1 LKTTFLALKFFLLS
15 FVFICVFSAL
25 IGMGLYLHYARSLP
39 RIIQITDYNPK
50 VVTEVLD
57 KNGVKVGEFYREKRE
72 ITPYNKIP
80 VMVVQ
85 AFISSEDSRFFE
97 HKGLDFTGILR
108 AMIVNFKS
116 GHFSQGGSTIT
127 QQVARSLLLTSEK
140 KISRKVKE
148 AILASKI
155 ESHLSKQDIL
165 FLYLNQ
171 IYLGHNAY
179 GVQSA
184 ARLYFNKEVNQIT
197 LAEAALLA
205 GLPQA
210 PSKWSP
216 FTNPDKAKERQ
227 MYVLGRMV
235 EDGYITKDAAEKA
248 ANERLKLYKN
258 VDMNIEN
265 APYFTE
271 FVRRYLFARYGADRV
286 LDEGLKVY
294 TTLDSNLQKI
304 AQESIKLGLKALDKK
319 QGFRG
324 PIAHL
329 SNDDAIKKE
338 MLSIH
343 REIIESVRDYI
354 YFPEQ
359 WQEFDIKAK
368 MFTAQTKKDASK
380 TDIDSQPT
388 PLDKGKDYKAII
400 LGVND
405 KTQEIKI
412 TVGNTPGVI
421 KKDGYLWVCP
431 GGNLSSS
438 TLRRGDVI
446 HVSLARPGV
455 FAIEQKPLVEASLLS
470 FNVAD
475 GSINAL
481 VGGYDY
487 SESEFNRAYQ
497 SKRQAGSTFKPMV
510 YAAALDKGYTP
521 ASVIVDSP
529 IVYGGDE
536 SVDETWKPENYSE
549 QFYGDTILRD
559 AIIFSRNIPTT
570 KILQDIKPSYVVE
583 YSKRMGIKSKMP
595 VDLSLGLGST
605 AVSLWEMTKAF
616 SVFASG
622 GKRVIPYFIVKVE
635 DRKGNVVE
643 QYDPKAPFDAVL
655 SYSIDEQK
663 EIDEKV
669 EPKKDEQT
677 ETETAA
683 REEAKKEEVKKEE
696 AKKEEA
702 KADNKG
708 VDMPPPGYVIPP
720 QTAYIMNYLLKE
732 AATRGTGSKAGAALG
747 IPVAG
752 KTGTSNN
759 YTDAW
764 FIGYTPNIVT
774 GVWVGFDDNSKSLGQ
789 GQTGAEVA
797 IPIWIPYMKE
807 AINSYKNY
815 DFDQPEGIKFL
826 KIDGKT
832 GKVASRFSQKVL
844 NMPFKD
850 GTEPKQVEGETK
862 VEDADE
868 TQFFRENY

>member
-1 LKTTFLALKFFLLS
+1 
-15 FVFICVFSAL
+15 
-25 IGMGLYLHYARSLP
+25 
-39 RIIQITDYNPK
+39 
-50 VVTEVLD
+50 
-57 KNGVKVGEFYREKRE
+57 
-72 ITPYNKIP
+72 
-80 VMVVQ
+80 
-85 AFISSEDSRFFE
+85 
-97 HKGLDFTGILR
+97 
-108 AMIVNFKS
+108 
-116 GHFSQGGSTIT
+116 
-127 QQVARSLLLTSEK
+127 
-140 KISRKVKE
+140 
-148 AILASKI
+148 
-155 ESHLSKQDIL
+155 
-165 FLYLNQ
+165 
-171 IYLGHNAY
+171 
-179 GVQSA
+179 
-184 ARLYFNKEVNQIT
+184 
-197 LAEAALLA
+197 
-205 GLPQA
+205 
-210 PSKWSP
+210 
-216 FTNPDKAKERQ
+216 
-227 MYVLGRMV
+227 MV

-258 VDMNIEN
+258 VDMNLEN

-271 FVRRYLFARYGADRV
+271 FVRRYLFARYGGDKV

-294 TTLDSNLQKI
+294 TTLDSDLQNI
-304 AQESIKLGLKALDKK
+304 AQESVKQGLKTLDKK

-329 SNDDAIKKE
+329 SNDEAIQKE
-338 MLSIH
+338 TLNIH
-343 REIIESVRDYI
+343 LEVIESIREYI

-359 WQEFDIKAK
+359 WQEFDIKTK
-368 MFTAQTKKDASK
+368 MFTVQAKKDTSK
-380 TDIDSQPT
+380 ADINKQPT
-388 PLDKGKDYKAII
+388 PLDKGKDYKAIV
-400 LGVND
+400 LSVNE
-405 KTQEIKI
+405 KAQEIKV

-421 KKDGYLWVCP
+421 KKDGYAWAYP
-431 GGNLSSS
+431 GGNLNSS
-438 TLRRGDVI
+438 TLRRGDVVY
-446 HVSLARPGV
+446 VSPLRPGV
-455 FAIEQKPLVEASLLS
+455 FAVEQKPLVEASLLS
-470 FNVAD
+470 LNVAD
-475 GSINAL
+475 GTINAL

-487 SESEFNRAYQ
+487 SASEFNRAYQ

-536 SVDETWKPENYSE
+536 TVDETWKPENYSE

-595 VDLSLGLGST
+595 QDLSLGLGST

-635 DRKGNVVE
+635 DRKGNIIE

-663 EIDEKV
+663 EIDEKIEPNKEGQV
-669 EPKKDEQT
+669 ETTTT
-677 ETETAA
+677 EETKAA
-683 REEAKKEEVKKEE
+683 ETKTEEAKT
-696 AKKEEA
+696 
-702 KADNKG
+702 DNRG
-708 VDMPPPGYVIPP
+708 MDMPPPGYVVPP

-732 AATRGTGSKAGAALG
+732 AATRGTGSKVGAALG
-747 IPVAG
+747 VPVAG

-807 AINSYKNY
+807 AVKNYKND

-832 GKVASRFSQKVL
+832 GKVASRFSQKIL

-850 GTEPKQVEGETK
+850 GTEPKQVEGEVN